1 LKTAGYE
8 YESEKDVETL
18 SEKRKLHFLATHPGA
33 FTTANM
39 ISFNFKKEHVP
50 VVHVMIC
57 IIQPKSKL
65 LQQPG

>member
-50 VVHVMIC
+50 R
-57 IIQPKSKL
+57 
-65 LQQPG
+65 